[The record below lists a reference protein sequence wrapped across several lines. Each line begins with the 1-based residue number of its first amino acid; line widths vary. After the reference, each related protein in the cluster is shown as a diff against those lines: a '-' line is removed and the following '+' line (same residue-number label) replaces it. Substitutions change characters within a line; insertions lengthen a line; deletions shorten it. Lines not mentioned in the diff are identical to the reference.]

1 MFLSLSTL
9 YYFLRM
15 WLLLLLLC
23 FKEKKKII
31 SYVVIL
37 LPVSTSTHAS
47 KINAATMVKAIWHA
61 NKVNEQMHEW
71 LLRE

>member
-23 FKEKKKII
+23 FKENKII
-31 SYVVIL
+31 GYVVIL
-37 LPVSTSTHAS
+37 LLVSTSTHAS
-47 KINAATMVKAIWHA
+47 KINAANHGKSNMAR
-61 NKVNEQMHEW
+61 Q
-71 LLRE
+71 